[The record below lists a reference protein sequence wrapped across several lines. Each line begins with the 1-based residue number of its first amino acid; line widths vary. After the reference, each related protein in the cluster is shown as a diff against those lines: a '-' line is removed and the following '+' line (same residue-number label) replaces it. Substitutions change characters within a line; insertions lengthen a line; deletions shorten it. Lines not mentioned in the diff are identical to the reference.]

1 MSNSLYLIWTNSFDN
16 KIYRDQQMVG
26 AYTAYSQ
33 FFELP
38 LFTMDDARDIGR
50 KVCVCLSVGSVPV
63 IIASKDLIMKVET
76 FLPFNQVLDWGR
88 ALIIRGRYRSEV
100 NPGSEENSIQSVAI
114 ADRFF
119 LSPS

>member
-1 MSNSLYLIWTNSFDN
+1 MSNSSYLIWTNSFDN
-16 KIYRDQQMVG
+16 KIYRGQQMVG
-26 AYTAYSQ
+26 AYSQ

-50 KVCVCLSVGSVPV
+50 KVCVSLSVGSVPA

-100 NPGSEENSIQSVAI
+100 NSGSGENFIHSLAI
-114 ADRFF
+114 ADRFP
-119 LSPS
+119 LSLS

>member
-1 MSNSLYLIWTNSFDN
+1 
-16 KIYRDQQMVG
+16 MVG
-26 AYTAYSQ
+26 AYSQ
-33 FFELP
+33 FIELP

-88 ALIIRGRYRSEV
+88 ALILWGRYRSEV
-100 NPGSEENSIQSVAI
+100 NPESEEISIQSLVR
-114 ADRFF
+114 AD
-119 LSPS
+119 

>member
-1 MSNSLYLIWTNSFDN
+1 
-16 KIYRDQQMVG
+16 MVG

-38 LFTMDDARDIGR
+38 LLTMDDARDLGR

-63 IIASKDLIMKVET
+63 IIASKDFIMKVDT

-88 ALIIRGRYRSEV
+88 ALIIWGKYRSEV
-100 NPGSEENSIQSVAI
+100 SKS
-114 ADRFF
+114 
-119 LSPS
+119 